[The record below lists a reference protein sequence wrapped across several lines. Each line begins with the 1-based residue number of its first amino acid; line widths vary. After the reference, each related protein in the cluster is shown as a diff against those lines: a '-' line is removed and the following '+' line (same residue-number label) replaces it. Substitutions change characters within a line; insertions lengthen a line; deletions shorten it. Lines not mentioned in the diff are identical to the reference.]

1 MGRLAGIAWRE
12 KKRGDMQRVERAQIS
27 ETSGVE
33 GDFRGN
39 PGQRQVTVISASAWR
54 QACRELDRDFD
65 WTLRRANL
73 LVEDIDLPR
82 AVGGI
87 LEIGPVRLR
96 INRETDPCSRMD
108 EQCPGLKAVLQ
119 PDWRGG
125 VCCSVVS
132 GGSVSIGDPVRLLD
146 GE

>member
-54 QACRELDRDFD
+54 QACRELDRDLD

>member
-54 QACRELDRDFD
+54 QACRELDRDLD

-146 GE
+146 GD